1 MHEIIKYVSL
11 NIIKH
16 KKISCGSNSIISS
29 FENQDLTLRQIW
41 KLNRMSLHYR
51 ELHGPKKNLLGAKGH
66 WEVNDAIQVQF
77 KLFFTICGLHVLNS
91 RNNNCWEK
99 MASPTTLGGHIRW
112 AFFPSVKCK
121 VGPKGKNESNVRF
134 LMRQL

>member
-29 FENQDLTLRQIW
+29 FENQDLTLRQIR

-77 KLFFTICGLHVLNS
+77 KLFFTICGLHVIVVTTIA
-91 RNNNCWEK
+91 EK
-99 MASPTTLGGHIRW
+99 KWPHPP
-112 AFFPSVKCK
+112 PS
-121 VGPKGKNESNVRF
+121 GAILDGLSF
-134 LMRQL
+134 QA

>member
-11 NIIKH
+11 NIVKH
-16 KKISCGSNSIISS
+16 KKISCGSNSILSS
-29 FENQDLTLRQIW
+29 FENQDLTLRQIR

-77 KLFFTICGLHVLNS
+77 LQYVGYTYLIVVTTIAEKKWPHPPPSGAILDGLS
-91 RNNNCWEK
+91 FQ
-99 MASPTTLGGHIRW
+99 A
-112 AFFPSVKCK
+112 
-121 VGPKGKNESNVRF
+121 
-134 LMRQL
+134 